1 MRSVMVAAIFAATL
15 LATGCSE
22 KTQEL
27 STTSPDGTLPFPS
40 DAGPRDPSPPDL
52 PPPTTTTALAAPET
66 SGDDS
71 GFDAD
76 TTRTG
81 KDVPV
86 PATTST
92 QNPAP
97 TPTQTTTR

>member
-1 MRSVMVAAIFAATL
+1 MRMIVAALFAAAL
-15 LATGCSE
+15 LLLSGCSE
-22 KTQEL
+22 KTEEL
-27 STTSPDGTLPFPS
+27 STTDPTGTLPFPS

-52 PPPTTTTALAAPET
+52 PPATTTTAVAAPET

-81 KDVPV
+81 RDVPA
-86 PATTST
+86 PGTD
-92 QNPAP
+92 AP
-97 TPTQTTTR
+97 TATDGTGSRP

>member
-1 MRSVMVAAIFAATL
+1 MRIIVAALFAAAL
-15 LATGCSE
+15 LMLSACSE
-22 KTQEL
+22 KTEEL
-27 STTSPDGTLPFPS
+27 STTDPTGTLPFPS

-52 PPPTTTTALAAPET
+52 PPPTTAVAAPET

-81 KDVPV
+81 RDVPA
-86 PATTST
+86 PGTD
-92 QNPAP
+92 AP
-97 TPTQTTTR
+97 TATDGTGSRP

>member
-1 MRSVMVAAIFAATL
+1 MRTFVAALFAAAL
-15 LATGCSE
+15 LILAACSE
-22 KTQEL
+22 KTEEL
-27 STTSPDGTLPFPS
+27 STTDPTGTLPFPS

-52 PPPTTTTALAAPET
+52 PPPTTTTAVAAPET

-81 KDVPV
+81 RDVPA
-86 PATTST
+86 PGTA
-92 QNPAP
+92 AP
-97 TPTQTTTR
+97 TATDGTGSRP

>member
-1 MRSVMVAAIFAATL
+1 MRTIVAALFAVALVMLT
-15 LATGCSE
+15 ACSE
-22 KTQEL
+22 KTEEL
-27 STTSPDGTLPFPS
+27 STTDPTGTLPFPS

-52 PPPTTTTALAAPET
+52 PPPTTTATVAAPET

-81 KDVPV
+81 RDVPA
-86 PATTST
+86 PGTG
-92 QNPAP
+92 AP
-97 TPTQTTTR
+97 TVTEGPGSRP